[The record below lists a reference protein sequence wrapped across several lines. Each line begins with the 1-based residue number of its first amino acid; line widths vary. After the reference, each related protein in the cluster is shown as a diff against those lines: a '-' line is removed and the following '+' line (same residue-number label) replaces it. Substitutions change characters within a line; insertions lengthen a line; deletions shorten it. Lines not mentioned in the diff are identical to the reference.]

1 MNYECGWDMGM
12 HNPSGCGITSLMSTK
27 KHLFRGSLVV
37 KSLDNMVE
45 RGNGLGAGYAG
56 YGIYPEHAKYYA
68 LHLMFTDQDAKKF
81 TEEYLGNYFK
91 TAHNEPIP
99 TKAMPDIKT
108 SPIFHRY
115 FVLPKQEALHVDAS
129 EAAADEF
136 VVRRVTEINSNIK
149 GAFVTS
155 SGKNMGVFKGVGYPN
170 DIGGFF
176 KLDEYQGYCWI
187 GHSRFPTNT
196 PGWWGGAHPFTML
209 DTAIV
214 HNGEISSYGI
224 NRRYIEMFGYRC
236 TMMTDS
242 EAIAYLFDFLHRKQR
257 VPMELIPAIFSSEF
271 WQNIDVMDE
280 EHKKLHETIRQV
292 YGAALLNGPFAIV
305 VGHRNGMFGLS
316 DRVKLRPM
324 IAAKKDDVLYIAS
337 EEAGIREICP
347 KPDSVWMPRGGEMV
361 AGYYEEAKK

>member
-1 MNYECGWDMGM
+1 MSRENNWDWGM
-12 HNPSGCGITSLMSTK
+12 HNPSGCGISSLMSLK
-27 KHLFRGSLVV
+27 RKLFRGNLVV
-37 KSLDNMVE
+37 RSLDNMVE

-56 YGIYPEHAKYYA
+56 YGIYPEHEEQYA
-68 LHLMFTDQDAKKF
+68 FHLMYENIDARNF
-81 TEEYLGNYFK
+81 TEEYLSRYFK
-91 TAHNEPIP
+91 IFDDEPIP
-99 TKAMPDIKT
+99 TRPMPGIRT
-108 SPIFHRY
+108 APIFHRY
-115 FVLPKQEALHVDAS
+115 FVLPTEEALGTNIS
-129 EAAADEF
+129 EHAADEF
-136 VVRRVTEINSNIK
+136 VVRHVTEINSSQK
-149 GAFVTS
+149 GAFVVS
-155 SGKNMGVFKGVGYPN
+155 SGKNMGVFKGVGFPA

-176 KLDEYQGYCWI
+176 RLDEYQGYCWI

-257 VPMELIPAIFSSEF
+257 LPLELIPAIFSSQF
-271 WQNIDVMDE
+271 WQNIDLMDE
-280 EHKKLHETIRQV
+280 ENKKLHETLRQV

-305 VGHRNGMFGLS
+305 VGHRQGMFGLS

-324 IAAKKDDVLYIAS
+324 IAARKDDVLYIAS

-347 KPDSVWMPRGGEMV
+347 QPDTVWMPRAGEMV
-361 AGYYEEAKK
+361 AGFYEEAGK

>member
-1 MNYECGWDMGM
+1 MNRSQSYDWGM
-12 HNPSGCGITSLMSTK
+12 HNPSGCGISSLMSVK
-27 KHLFRGSLVV
+27 KNMFRGHLVV
-37 KSLDNMVE
+37 RSLDNMVE

-56 YGIYPEHAKYYA
+56 YGIYPEHPDHYA
-68 LHLMFTDQDAKKF
+68 LHLMFEDEDAKRF
-81 TEEYLGNYFK
+81 TEEYFSSHFK
-91 TAHNEPIP
+91 VFDDEPIP
-99 TKAMPDIKT
+99 TRPVPGIRTA
-108 SPIFHRY
+108 PIFHRY
-115 FVLPKQEALHVDAS
+115 FALPKEESLGNDAS
-129 EAAADEF
+129 ERGADEF
-136 VVRRVTEINSNIK
+136 VVNRVTEINTNIK
-149 GAFVTS
+149 GAFVVS
-155 SGKNMGVFKGVGYPN
+155 SGKNMGVFKGVGYPI
-170 DIGGFF
+170 DIGHFF
-176 KLDEYQGYCWI
+176 ELEEYQGWCWI

-257 VPMELIPAIFSSEF
+257 VPLPLIPAIFSSQF
-271 WQNIDVMDE
+271 WNNIDMMDE
-280 EHKKLHETIRQV
+280 EKKKLHLTLRQV
-292 YGAALLNGPFAIV
+292 YGPALLNGPFAIV

-347 KPDSVWMPRGGEMV
+347 EPDTVWMPRAGEMV
-361 AGYYEEAKK
+361 AGFYEEGLQ